1 MMGRE
6 QLLSNVQ
13 TKEEEKEEEKRK
25 TVLTSKENRVRSE
38 WGGAEMEESME

>member
-1 MMGRE
+1 MGRE

-13 TKEEEKEEEKRK
+13 TKEEEKRK

>member
-13 TKEEEKEEEKRK
+13 TKEEEKRE

-38 WGGAEMEESME
+38 WGDAEMEESTWNR

>member
-13 TKEEEKEEEKRK
+13 TKEEEKRE

-38 WGGAEMEESME
+38 WGDAEMEESTWKR